1 MPTTL
6 ETSPEAPAPAARP
19 VVLLVDDYA
28 ENRRLLEFFLRDRYE
43 LRHAA
48 SAEEGLEIVKA
59 ERVDAVVLDLNLPGG
74 MNGIEAAECIRQDPV
89 HEGIALLAVTAY
101 AYPDHERRCAAA
113 GFDGFIAKPVF
124 KHVIREK
131 LSEVLA
137 ARGTAP
143 GGGVWITAVPD
154 ADRRAAAPT
163 DEAASHVA

>member
-1 MPTTL
+1 MPASL
-6 ETSPEAPAPAARP
+6 EFSPEAPVPAPRP

-48 SAEEGLEIVKA
+48 SAEEGLEVIA
-59 ERVDAVVLDLNLPGG
+59 SEPIDAAVLDLNLPGG
-74 MNGIEAAECIRQDPV
+74 MNGIEAAECIRQDPR

-101 AYPDHERRCAAA
+101 AYPDHERRCSAA

-124 KHVIREK
+124 KHVILEK
-131 LSEVLA
+131 LDEVLA

-143 GGGVWITAVPD
+143 EGGVWITAVPE
-154 ADRRAAAPT
+154 ADRRTPKPDDETAP
-163 DEAASHVA
+163 HVA